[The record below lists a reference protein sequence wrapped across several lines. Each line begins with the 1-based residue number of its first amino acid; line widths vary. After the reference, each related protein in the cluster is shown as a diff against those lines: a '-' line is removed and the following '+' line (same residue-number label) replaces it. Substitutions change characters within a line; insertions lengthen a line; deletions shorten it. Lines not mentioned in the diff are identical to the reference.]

1 LETELVARGLDHFR
15 IHDLQIMRD
24 LKLPQFEAGAQLAWP
39 PHRPFDWSSVAPVAR
54 HPGADWASE
63 REERSQAVREEH
75 ERVIAHYDAATR
87 AREEREAA
95 EAQKRG
101 KGAAAA

>member
-1 LETELVARGLDHFR
+1 
-15 IHDLQIMRD
+15 M
-24 LKLPQFEAGAQLAWP
+24 
-39 PHRPFDWSSVAPVAR
+39 APVAR
-54 HPGADWASE
+54 HPGADWAVE
-63 REERSQAVREEH
+63 REERAQAVREEN

-101 KGAAAA
+101 KVAAA